1 MPLYVKRPQIMPVDG
16 SKHRLVKF
24 TSKADSTDQY
34 ADIYTPNESVSEPL
48 PVVIA
53 PHPITWSAA
62 EEYNGGL
69 TGGYKRG
76 YHAGWYGLA
85 DRFKIVV
92 VMPHGHPR
100 RIDGCSL
107 ACPEQISDI
116 VQLIQLMPEFQIV
129 INRNQIYAC
138 GESMGGQEA
147 LIVAG
152 QHPDMFA
159 AVVAFNPI
167 VDLAVWQQDL
177 ANSESSEIKAFGTDQ
192 LVIQEVGGTPSEV
205 PHLYTER
212 SPINYLDGLRKVP
225 TLIFWSDRDLIVP
238 HQATHHSYR
247 LYQMIKSSDISS
259 PIAEYNHTHIHG
271 KIQFD
276 ETTCFQL
283 HEWCDYEL
291 ALNWLLVHTRGD

>member
-1 MPLYVKRPQIMPVDG
+1 MPLYVKRPQVLPVDR
-16 SKHRLVKF
+16 SCQRLIEF
-24 TSKADSTDQY
+24 TSTADGTVQR
-34 ADIYTPNESVSEPL
+34 ADLYTPAEGVAKPV

-85 DRFKIVV
+85 DRYKVV
-92 VMPHGHPR
+92 IVMPHGHSR

-107 ACPEQISDI
+107 ASPEQISDI
-116 VQLIQLMPEFQIV
+116 AQLINVMPEFQV
-129 INRNQIYAC
+129 DVNHNQIYAC

-147 LIVAG
+147 LVVAG
-152 QHPDMFA
+152 QNPELFA

-167 VDLAVWQQDL
+167 VDLAAWQLDL
-177 ANSESSEIKAFGTDQ
+177 ANSENLEIRGFGTDQ
-192 LVIQEVGGTPSEV
+192 RVIQEVGGTPSEV
-205 PHLYTER
+205 PLLYAER
-212 SPINYLDGLRKVP
+212 SPTNYVDGLKKVP
-225 TLIFWSDRDLIVP
+225 TLIFWSNKDLIVP
-238 HQATHHSYR
+238 RQATHHAYH
-247 LYQMIKSSDISS
+247 LYQMVKSSDISS

-271 KIQFD
+271 EIEFN

-291 ALNWLLVHTRGD
+291 ALHWLLVHKRAD